1 MRINDHK
8 TIWPRSSQIGDTSYI
23 IGDAHGLENLRARFL
38 NCCLTTVG
46 TISIKSQNSGERNP
60 TIFVGACQ
68 FLGNLYIVDTDAL
81 RCRVKYLHVTGDREI
96 KAKKNVKNSASE
108 IYVV

>member
-8 TIWPRSSQIGDTSYI
+8 TIWPRSSQIGDTPYI
-23 IGDAHGLENLRARFL
+23 IGDAHGLENLRTRFL
-38 NCCLTTVG
+38 NCCLTTMD
-46 TISIKSQNSGERNP
+46 TISMKSQNSGERNP

-68 FLGNLYIVDTDAL
+68 FLENLYIVDTDAL
-81 RCRVKYLHVTGDREI
+81 HCRVKYVTGDHEI
-96 KAKKNVKNSASE
+96 KAKKNVKNSVSK